1 MENTYLAI
9 AQKHVDAWCND
20 HSGTLTFYDVVL
32 NAIKESHQPM
42 QLSDIAVE
50 MHAEAAI
57 QDEKNDPAYN
67 SNP

>member
-1 MENTYLAI
+1 MDNTYLAI

-42 QLSDIAVE
+42 QLSDVAVE
-50 MHAEAAI
+50 MHAEAAV
-57 QDEKNDPAYN
+57 QDEKNNQVCNQDF
-67 SNP
+67 